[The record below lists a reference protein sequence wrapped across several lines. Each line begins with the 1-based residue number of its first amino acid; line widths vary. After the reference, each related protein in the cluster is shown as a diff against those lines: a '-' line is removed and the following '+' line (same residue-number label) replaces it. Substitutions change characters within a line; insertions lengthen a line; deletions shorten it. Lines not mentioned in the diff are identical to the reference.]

1 MPIVSALLL
10 GSVIRLLLIGL
21 GVSPL
26 RKHSTNTS
34 MVLRAQQMGTD
45 PNVSESLTWEPSKLS
60 GEKQSTFIQRY
71 NQRPL

>member
-1 MPIVSALLL
+1 MSIVSALLL

-26 RKHSTNTS
+26 GKHSANTC

-45 PNVSESLTWEPSKLS
+45 FNVSESLTWEPSKLS
-60 GEKQSTFIQRY
+60 GKKQSPFVQKY
-71 NQRPL
+71 NQGPL